1 MDSVGKYF
9 NPNKRLKE
17 EFVSNLTGSSMLEIV
32 ALSTIVPALMLLPHT
47 LRLPGIA
54 VKCVGARKRWILYM
68 VTIVSD
74 FCLVVVP
81 ILLFLTILS
90 GWTYEAA
97 VLLLLSLLLS
107 FKRSKQ
113 ERPNSLRQSISS
125 YRVAMMVVTCLCIL
139 AVDFNIFPRRYA
151 KTETY
156 GSSLMD
162 LGVGSFVLANALV
175 SREARNMATSNW
187 KTAITSTSPLVILGI
202 GRLVSTMG
210 VNYQVHVGEYG
221 VHWNFFFTLAAVAIL
236 TSFVKI
242 PPKYCGILGSVIL
255 FGYWGMYLV
264 GVQLGGYLFFGYQN
278 SPSRSISWTRNRV
291 YFLSIFL
298 WILTVVLDKHVER
311 VSRRTCNL
319 PYVTAVMAQNLQVL
333 ALLMLSDFIPGYA
346 TSAVVEAINHN
357 LLATFL
363 LANLLTGLVNMS
375 MDTLDASSLMSL
387 VVLVGYAFVLCI
399 AIGLAHFNGIRLKF
413 W

>member
-1 MDSVGKYF
+1 MCADIQSHRLFGYRIESGRGDNRDLNSVNLGGLLSNLLNFPAMDSVGKYF

-32 ALSTIVPALMLLPHT
+32 ALSTIVPVLMLLPHT

-54 VKCVGARKRWILYM
+54 
-68 VTIVSD
+68 
-74 FCLVVVP
+74 
-81 ILLFLTILS
+81 

-156 GSSLMD
+156 GSSLMN

-202 GRLVSTMG
+202 VRLVSTMG
-210 VNYQVHVGEYG
+210 
-221 VHWNFFFTLAAVAIL
+221 
-236 TSFVKI
+236 
-242 PPKYCGILGSVIL
+242 
-255 FGYWGMYLV
+255 
-264 GVQLGGYLFFGYQN
+264 
-278 SPSRSISWTRNRV
+278 
-291 YFLSIFL
+291 
-298 WILTVVLDKHVER
+298 
-311 VSRRTCNL
+311 
-319 PYVTAVMAQNLQVL
+319 
-333 ALLMLSDFIPGYA
+333 
-346 TSAVVEAINHN
+346 
-357 LLATFL
+357 
-363 LANLLTGLVNMS
+363 
-375 MDTLDASSLMSL
+375 
-387 VVLVGYAFVLCI
+387 
-399 AIGLAHFNGIRLKF
+399 
-413 W
+413 